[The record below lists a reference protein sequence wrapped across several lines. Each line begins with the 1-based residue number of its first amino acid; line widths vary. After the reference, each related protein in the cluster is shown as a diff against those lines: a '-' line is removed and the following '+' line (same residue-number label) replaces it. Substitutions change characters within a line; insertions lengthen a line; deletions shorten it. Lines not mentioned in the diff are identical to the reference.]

1 MDAGLQFGEDRAGGP
16 TLDGA
21 YLSALAAL
29 AGAIIGGVTSFATTW
44 LTTTTQARVARLA
57 AERSDRQDLYG
68 RYMTELATLFAEALK
83 SDKVDYAK
91 LIGAFALKGRI
102 EPMSSG
108 PVVDA
113 ADQALK
119 FVVDLTMGPPPRS
132 DAEVRAMMDDRNA
145 DVIGAFAEACRGEQ
159 QALG

>member
-1 MDAGLQFGEDRAGGP
+1 
-16 TLDGA
+16 LDGA

-44 LTTTTQARVARLA
+44 LTTTTQARAARLA

-68 RYMTELATLFAEALK
+68 RFMTELATLFAEALK

-102 EPMSSG
+102 ELMSSG
-108 PVVDA
+108 PVVEA
-113 ADQALK
+113 ADRALK
-119 FVVDLTMGPPPRS
+119 FVVDLTMGPPRS
-132 DAEVRAMMDDRNA
+132 DAEVRAMMDDRNV
-145 DVIGAFAEACRGEQ
+145 DVIGAFAKACRGEL